1 MRKPI
6 VAANWKM
13 HKTIGEAEAFVKQFV
28 PLVKDLTAVE
38 MVICPPFTALH
49 TVAQAVAA
57 LGAQK
62 SVGVGAQDLYHEP
75 KGAFT
80 GEVSPGM
87 VTDAGAGYVIIGHSE
102 RRAYFG
108 ETDESVHQKVVA
120 ALAAGLV
127 PIVCV
132 GEKLEEREGG
142 ETNALVARQT
152 RAALSGLGQEQ
163 VAGTV
168 IAYEPIWA
176 IGTGRAATAA
186 DAEEVCRHIRETV
199 RALAGRTAA
208 DALRI
213 QYGGSVKPGNMAEFM
228 AQPDIDGAL
237 VGGASLEADGF
248 AAIARAAVR

>member
-13 HKTIGEAEAFVKQFV
+13 YKTIGEAEAFVKEFV
-28 PLVKDLTAVE
+28 PLVKDLAGVE
-38 MVICPPFTALH
+38 IVICPPFTALH

-57 LGAQK
+57 AGGKQRL
-62 SVGVGAQDLYHEP
+62 GVGGQNLYHEP

-80 GEVSPGM
+80 GEVAPGM
-87 VTDAGAGYVIIGHSE
+87 LTDAGAGYVIIGHSE
-102 RRAYFG
+102 RRGYFG
-108 ETDESVHQKVVA
+108 ETDEAVHQKVVA

-132 GEKLEEREGG
+132 GERLEEREQGD
-142 ETNALVARQT
+142 TKPLVARQT
-152 RAALSGLGQEQ
+152 RAALSGLSGEQ

-186 DAEEVCRHIRETV
+186 DAEEVCRHIRDTV
-199 RALAGRTAA
+199 RALAGDGPA
-208 DALRI
+208 DAVRI
-213 QYGGSVKPGNMAEFM
+213 QYGGSVKPANMAEFM
-228 AQPDIDGAL
+228 AEPDIDGAL
-237 VGGASLEADGF
+237 VGGASLEAAGF
-248 AAIARAAVR
+248 AAIAAAAVR